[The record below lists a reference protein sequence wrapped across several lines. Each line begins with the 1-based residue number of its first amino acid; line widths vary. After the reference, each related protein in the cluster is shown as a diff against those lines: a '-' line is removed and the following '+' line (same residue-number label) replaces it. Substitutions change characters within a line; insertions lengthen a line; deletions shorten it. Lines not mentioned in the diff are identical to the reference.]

1 MRVCAYVLHVDCV
14 SVCVCVC
21 VLYSYNST
29 ANRTSKHHPQSV
41 VVADFQSSRF
51 QLANIAG
58 EKERERGEGRGE
70 REKRV
75 G

>member
-1 MRVCAYVLHVDCV
+1 MRVCACVLHVDCV

-29 ANRTSKHHPQSV
+29 ANRTSKHHPQPV

-58 EKERERGEGRGE
+58 ERKREGRGE
-70 REKRV
+70 RGKRV
-75 G
+75 R

>member
-1 MRVCAYVLHVDCV
+1 MCVHVDCV
-14 SVCVCVC
+14 SVCVC

-29 ANRTSKHHPQSV
+29 ANRTSKHHPQPV

-58 EKERERGEGRGE
+58 EEEREGRE
-70 REKRV
+70 
-75 G
+75 